1 MDRLLS
7 MILNRFL
14 NTLIHRG
21 INAGID
27 RAVGG
32 KGQNLTPEQR
42 AQSKSAKDA
51 VRRSRQAASI
61 LRRLRF

>member
-1 MDRLLS
+1 MDRILS
-7 MILNRFL
+7 MILNR
-14 NTLIHRG
+14 LIGQLVNRG

-42 AQSKSAKDA
+42 AQSKSAKEA
-51 VRRSRQAASI
+51 VRRSRQAAAI